1 MYYISFILQLYTVN
15 KYNGNKGD
23 LDKIEYI
30 AFYYKPFSPIHTHI
44 IHNTLHDDDNLLRPQ
59 PHRLLVPFD
68 CHNRCMRHSEK
79 CQLI

>member
-1 MYYISFILQLYTVN
+1 MATKVTWT
-15 KYNGNKGD
+15 
-23 LDKIEYI
+23 KIEYI

-44 IHNTLHDDDNLLRPQ
+44 IHNRLHDDGILLRPQ